1 MSLIYTEYASW
12 YHLFT
17 APEEYEEEEA
27 IYSGAIIAASRQT
40 PRTLLEL
47 GCGGGCLASHYK
59 RRFVATLTD
68 ISDEIL
74 NQSRAIN
81 PECEHIVA
89 DMRTMR
95 LGRTF
100 DAVLVHDSVMYMTTE
115 QDLRQAMETA
125 FVHTRPGGVAL
136 FAPDC
141 VRETFA
147 SRTDHGGNDGDGR
160 AVRYLEWAWDP
171 DPTDTTFATDFV
183 LILHEDGQAPR
194 IIHDHHVE
202 GLFSRIE
209 WLEWLA
215 EAGFQPTV
223 HPLIHSEVE
232 PGTVEYFVAVRPDL
246 AGDVSV
252 PSP

>member
-27 IYSGAIIAASRQT
+27 IYSGAIIAASSQP
-40 PRTLLEL
+40 PRTLLDL

-59 RRFVATLTD
+59 RRFTATLTD
-68 ISDEIL
+68 ISEEIL
-74 NQSRAIN
+74 DQSRKIN
-81 PECEHIVA
+81 PECEHLVA
-89 DMRTMR
+89 NMRTLR

-100 DAVLVHDSVMYMTTE
+100 DAVLVHDAVMYMLTE

-141 VRETFA
+141 VRETFT
-147 SRTDHGGNDGDGR
+147 SRTDHGGKDGDGR
-160 AVRYLEWAWDP
+160 AVRYLEWAYDP
-171 DPTDTTFATDFV
+171 DPTDNTFATDFV
-183 LILHEDGQAPR
+183 LILHEDGQPPR
-194 IIHDHHVE
+194 TVLDHHLE
-202 GLFSRIE
+202 GLFSRAQ
-209 WLEWLA
+209 WLEWLS
-215 EAGFQPTV
+215 EAGFQATV

-246 AGDVSV
+246 TGDSAV